1 MYIMSLAESYYCIL
15 EYVMFTLLLLLCIIC
30 GLETMSTLMQLQ
42 TRRLVSDR
50 SSQLTDG
57 LSQAFI
63 LQSPITFTMV
73 PV

>member
-57 LSQAFI
+57 LSQVFI

>member
-15 EYVMFTLLLLLCIIC
+15 EYVMFTLLLLLCIIY
-30 GLETMSTLMQLQ
+30 GLETMSTLTQLQ

-57 LSQAFI
+57 LIQAFI
-63 LQSPITFTMV
+63 LQSLVTFTMV

>member
-15 EYVMFTLLLLLCIIC
+15 EYVMFTLLLLLCIIY
-30 GLETMSTLMQLQ
+30 GLETMSTLTQLQ

-63 LQSPITFTMV
+63 LQSLVTFTMV

>member
-63 LQSPITFTMV
+63 LQSLVTFTMV

>member
-15 EYVMFTLLLLLCIIC
+15 DYVMFTLLLLLCIIY
-30 GLETMSTLMQLQ
+30 GLETMSTLTQLQ

-63 LQSPITFTMV
+63 LQSLVTFTMV

>member
-15 EYVMFTLLLLLCIIC
+15 EYVMFTLLLLLCIIY
-30 GLETMSTLMQLQ
+30 GLETMSTLTQLQ

>member
-15 EYVMFTLLLLLCIIC
+15 EYVMFTLLLLLCIIY
-30 GLETMSTLMQLQ
+30 GLETMSTLTQLQ
-42 TRRLVSDR
+42 TRRLVSDH

-63 LQSPITFTMV
+63 LQSLVTFTMV